1 MMRKFFS
8 VSVFGWGLVII
19 GMLGNP
25 WVIARYF
32 TQDGSL
38 DFHVR
43 TALLILDA
51 ILIFW
56 GLVILFQRRSWH
68 TRQIGYLL
76 VATVITLVI
85 VESFLQG
92 VCIIKNRVVFDVRM
106 GHSAYKNEPWGKE
119 YWKEYHDT
127 SFHYE
132 PFILWNADEY
142 HGKWINMDRAG
153 IRKTWTPPGPIPPAP
168 KQIFVLGGS
177 AIWGIGARD
186 DYTIPSDL
194 SKLLNATNKQYVV
207 YNYGTPGFTLLQEI
221 VKLMLLLKDG
231 QRPDYIVFYDGSNE
245 VYTAYQTGRVVNLH
259 NFEEIQ
265 EKIEAS
271 PITLGLKYMLA
282 KCRIVQATEKTL
294 AVFHLQYNYQEG
306 AAQFTEKQLEAL
318 GKDIAKNYK
327 ESASLVQ
334 NLSETYNFNYTLF
347 WQPVIF
353 FETSTVE
360 DEIRF
365 DPHCRDQ
372 NLAKLFKIVTANLL
386 TSPPPRWVDLSGA
399 LHQAPKPIFIDFCHM
414 TEPGYATVSANIAAI
429 VRDQL
434 QTGKIAPLRPLRD
447 LQEGR
452 P

>member
-19 GMLGNP
+19 GMISNP

-43 TALLILDA
+43 TALLILDT

-56 GLVILFQRRSWH
+56 GIVILFKRRSWH
-68 TRQIGYLL
+68 ARHIGYLL

-85 VESFLQG
+85 VESFLQ
-92 VCIIKNRVVFDVRM
+92 VICIIKNRVVADVRM
-106 GHSAYKNEPWGKE
+106 YNSAYKNETWGKE

-127 SFHYE
+127 TFHYE
-132 PFILWNADEY
+132 PFTEWNDNEY
-142 HGKWINMDRAG
+142 HGKWINTDRAG
-153 IRKTWTPPGPIPPAP
+153 MRKTWTPPGPIPPAP
-168 KQIFVLGGS
+168 KQIFVMGGS

-194 SKLLNATNKQYVV
+194 SKLLNATNKQYLVS
-207 YNYGTPGFTLLQEI
+207 NYGIPGYTLLQEI

-231 QRPDYIVFYDGSNE
+231 QRPDYIFFYDGSNE
-245 VYTAYQTGRVVNLH
+245 VYTAYQAGRVVNLT
-259 NFEEIQ
+259 NFEEIR
-265 EKIEAS
+265 EKVDS
-271 PITLGLKYMLA
+271 PPITLGLKYMLA
-282 KCRIVQATEKTL
+282 KCRIIQATEKTL
-294 AVFHLQYNYQEG
+294 VLFHLQSNYQEG

-318 GKDIAKNYK
+318 GKDIVKSYK
-327 ESASLVQ
+327 ESASLLQ
-334 NLSETYNFNYTLF
+334 NLSEIYNFNYTLS
-347 WQPVIF
+347 WQPIIF
-353 FETSTVE
+353 FETNVME

-365 DPHCRDQ
+365 DPRCRDK
-372 NLAKLFKIVTANLL
+372 NLAKLFKIVTADLVN
-386 TSPPPRWVDLSGA
+386 SPPPRWVNISGA
-399 LHQAPKPIFIDFCHM
+399 LRQAPKPTYIDFCHL
-414 TEPGYATVSANIAAI
+414 TESGYATVSAKIAAI

-434 QTGKIAPLRPLRD
+434 QTGKTAPQRP
-447 LQEGR
+447 G